1 MSTITVQREN
11 KRTNKLKPVTIPQ
24 SYKAPVF
31 QLSAWDFTSA
41 GTFPGPDFSHIQ
53 VFDSN

>member
-1 MSTITVQREN
+1 MSTITIQREN
-11 KRTNKLKPVTIPQ
+11 KRTNKLKPFTIPQ
-24 SYKAPVF
+24 SSKAADF
-31 QLSAWDFTSA
+31 QLSACDFTSA